1 VSFFQFLSYGIFITS
16 DSILLVFTLG
26 PEKSR
31 PFINAL
37 HFFISIGFLL
47 GTFLVQPFLPASS
60 DKVCSSQTQVYK
72 DPKEFNITSSQ
83 SESEEDTDMVDY
95 DPVIPILHGVQSIA
109 WPFIISGGILCLG
122 HIQIHSLPLYFQF
135 GVF

>member
-1 VSFFQFLSYGIFITS
+1 MNLSLYSLYALIVKFLSYGIFLTS

-47 GTFLVQPFLPASS
+47 GTFLVQPFLPATS
-60 DKVCSSQTQVYK
+60 DKVCSGQTK
-72 DPKEFNITSSQ
+72 DNDDETVLTIKALNVTNA
-83 SESEEDTDMVDY
+83 EET
-95 DPVIPILHGVQSIA
+95 DPVIPLMQGVQCIA
-109 WPFIISGGILCLG
+109 WPFIISGGIIL
-122 HIQIHSLPLYFQF
+122 
-135 GVF
+135 

>member
-1 VSFFQFLSYGIFITS
+1 MNLSLYSFYALIVKFLSYGIFLTS

-47 GTFLVQPFLPASS
+47 GTFLVQPFLPATS
-60 DKVCSSQTQVYK
+60 DKVCSGQTK
-72 DPKEFNITSSQ
+72 DNDDENVLTIKALNVTNA
-83 SESEEDTDMVDY
+83 EET
-95 DPVIPILHGVQSIA
+95 DPVIPLMQGVQCIA
-109 WPFIISGGILCLG
+109 WPFIISGGIIL
-122 HIQIHSLPLYFQF
+122 
-135 GVF
+135 

>member
-1 VSFFQFLSYGIFITS
+1 MNLSLYSLYALIVKFLSYGIFLTS

-47 GTFLVQPFLPASS
+47 GTFLVQPFLPATS
-60 DKVCSSQTQVYK
+60 DKVCSGQTK
-72 DPKEFNITSSQ
+72 DNDDENVLTFEALNVTNAGLV
-83 SESEEDTDMVDY
+83 T
-95 DPVIPILHGVQSIA
+95 DPVIPLMQGVQSIA
-109 WPFIISGGILCLG
+109 WPFIISGGIIL
-122 HIQIHSLPLYFQF
+122 
-135 GVF
+135 